1 MSCLLS
7 PFVLLYV
14 ACLVA
19 LADFKSIIGFKQF
32 DFDWPLCLF
41 LFFTFLE
48 FGFH

>member
-1 MSCLLS
+1 MSRLLS
-7 PFVLLYV
+7 LFVLHV

-19 LADFKSIIGFKQF
+19 LADFKGIIGFKQF

-41 LFFTFLE
+41 FTFLE